1 MQAQRLP
8 PQRQPAH
15 VYRRRQAVAAS
26 VVLLVV
32 LFVARLVSGGGG
44 GDEEPVQAVAAET
57 TTTTTPAAPPC
68 REGDLPVAQDPINE
82 WDSVIVDTERA
93 LSATFGPT
101 DLVNVAEA
109 GFPLGAAVRRIV
121 LEDLRELREAA
132 EANGTPLA
140 VLAGYRSY
148 QQQADLFARRI
159 DQMGEIETRSRVAQ
173 PGNSE
178 HQLGTAIDVADEGA
192 TDVDQSW
199 ATTPAGQW
207 VAGNAHKYGFILSYP
222 QAASERT
229 CFDFEPWHLR
239 YVGRERAAQVIAS
252 GRTLREVLYAIERD
266 GAPPTTAVPGSSSST
281 TVVDADDT

>member
-8 PQRQPAH
+8 PRRQPAH

-26 VVLLVV
+26 AVLLVV

-44 GDEEPVQAVAAET
+44 GDDEPVQAVAAET
-57 TTTTTPAAPPC
+57 TTTTTPAAPAC
-68 REGDLPVAQDPINE
+68 REGDLPVTQDPINE
-82 WDSVIVDTERA
+82 WDSVIVDPERI
-93 LSATFGPT
+93 LPATFGPT

-121 LEDLRELREAA
+121 LDDLRELREAA
-132 EANGTPLA
+132 EENGTPLA
-140 VLAGYRSY
+140 VLVGYRSY

-159 DQMGEIETRSRVAQ
+159 DQMGEIETRERVAP
-173 PGNSE
+173 PGHSE

-199 ATTPAGQW
+199 AGTPAGQW

-222 QAASERT
+222 QGASERT

-266 GAPPTTAVPGSSSST
+266 GSPPTTAAPGSSSST
-281 TVVDADDT
+281 TVVDDAGT

>member
-8 PQRQPAH
+8 PRRQPAH

-44 GDEEPVQAVAAET
+44 GDDEPVQAAAVET

-82 WDSVIVDTERA
+82 WDSVIVDPERA
-93 LSATFGPT
+93 LPATFGPT

-121 LEDLRELREAA
+121 LDDLRELREAA

-140 VLAGYRSY
+140 VLVGYRSY
-148 QQQADLFARRI
+148 QQQADLFARRT

-173 PGNSE
+173 PGHSE

-192 TDVDQSW
+192 TDVDQTW
-199 ATTPAGQW
+199 AATPAGQW
-207 VAGNAHKYGFILSYP
+207 VAGNAHKYGFVLSYP
-222 QAASERT
+222 QGAPERT

-266 GAPPTTAVPGSSSST
+266 GTPPTTAVPGSSSST
-281 TVVDADDT
+281 TVVDDDDT